1 MTKLINFLKIHMK
14 TIYLI
19 IVSIGEKII
28 NLISALGKATILLK
42 KSIIAVINLKKNI
55 KNFIRHVYFIGVLS
69 LGLIILSGIFI
80 GMVVGLQG
88 YYILKKFGTEEIIGQ
103 MTALTIIRELGP
115 VVSALLF
122 AGRTGASL
130 TAEICLMK
138 NTDQIIAM
146 EMMGVNPI
154 IKVIAPRFWAC
165 ILSMLILALIFIVVS
180 IFGSYASTVLWL
192 NVDNDIFWISIREN
206 IDFKIDIINSLI
218 KSLIFGF
225 IISWISIY
233 QGLNSKP
240 TTEGIALSTTNTV
253 VYSSFIIL
261 SFNFFLTAIMFQWQ

>member
-1 MTKLINFLKIHMK
+1 MMIHMK
-14 TIYLI
+14 KIYLI
-19 IVSIGEKII
+19 ITKIGEKLI
-28 NLISALGKATILLK
+28 NLISDVGIATLLLK
-42 KSIIAVINLKKNI
+42 KIIYAIINLKKNI
-55 KNFIRHVYFIGVLS
+55 KNFLRNIYFIGVLS
-69 LGLIILSGIFI
+69 LGLILLSGIFI

-138 NTDQIIAM
+138 NTDQLTAM
-146 EMMGVNPI
+146 EMMGINPI
-154 IKVIAPRFWAC
+154 IKVISPKFWAC
-165 ILSMLILALIFIVVS
+165 ILSMLILALIFIVIS
-180 IFGSYASTVLWL
+180 IFGSYISTVLWL
-192 NVDNDIFWISIREN
+192 NVDSNVFWTSVREN
-206 IDFKIDIINSLI
+206 IDIKIDILNSLI

-225 IISWISIY
+225 IISWTAIY
-233 QGLNSKP
+233 QGLHSKP

-261 SFNFFLTAIMFQWQ
+261 SLNFFLTAMMFNW

>member
-1 MTKLINFLKIHMK
+1 MTKLINYLKIHMK
-14 TIYLI
+14 SIYLI
-19 IVSIGEKII
+19 IAKIGEKTL
-28 NLISALGKATILLK
+28 NLISEFGNATILLK
-42 KSIIAVINLKKNI
+42 KTLVAILSLKKNI
-55 KNFIRHVYFIGVLS
+55 KNFTRHLYFIGVLS
-69 LGLIILSGIFI
+69 LGLIILSGLFI

-138 NTDQIIAM
+138 NTDQITAM

-192 NVDNDIFWISIREN
+192 NVDNDIFWTSIREN
-206 IDFKIDIINSLI
+206 IDFRVDIINSLI
-218 KSLIFGF
+218 KSLMFGF

-261 SFNFFLTAIMFQWQ
+261 SFNFFLTAVMFQWQ